1 MKKKTMLVAVAIGA
15 VAPLWITGCSSR
27 RPVVYPNEKA
37 QQAGEA
43 GVAAD
48 IDECMRLAE
57 QYTSGGGRGGEVA
70 KDAAGRAAVGAGVG
84 AAAGA
89 AGGAIYGDAGRGAA
103 SGAAGGAAAGLL
115 SGIFGGMR
123 GSDPDPVYAN
133 FVNKC
138 LADKGYQVIGWE

>member
-1 MKKKTMLVAVAIGA
+1 MRKRVLAAVAIGA
-15 VAPLWITGCSSR
+15 AVSVLMVGCSSR

-37 QQAGEA
+37 QQAGDA

-57 QYTSGGGRGGEVA
+57 QYTAGGGHGGEVA

-123 GSDPDPVYAN
+123 GRDPDPVFAN

-138 LADKGYQVIGWE
+138 LSDKGYQVIGWK

>member
-1 MKKKTMLVAVAIGA
+1 MRRTTFAVAA
-15 VAPLWITGCSSR
+15 VAAAVPVLMAGCSSS
-27 RPVVYPNEKA
+27 RPVIYPNEKA
-37 QQAGEA
+37 QQAGDA

-57 QYTSGGGRGGEVA
+57 QYTAGGGRGGEVA

-123 GSDPDPVYAN
+123 GGDPDPVFAN

-138 LADKGYQVIGWE
+138 LADKGYQVIGWK